1 MRILTRYMLR
11 AHLGPF
17 LFALSILTGLLFINT
32 IAKRFEDLA
41 GKGLPLHVVLEFLY
55 LSLPHIIALTLP
67 MAVLVSTL
75 YAFSTL
81 SADNEIAAIKA
92 SGVNLLR
99 LMVPL
104 IVTATLVAG
113 MMVWFNDRLLPET
126 NHRLKSLLLDVGRKN
141 PTLTFRERAINPI
154 QTLNMRTRYFL
165 EPGTIDRTTG
175 WMHAVVIYDLSDPQ
189 RARTVYADSGRL
201 AFNES
206 ETNLFLALYN
216 GHVTEVDEQKP
227 ENFQTVV
234 FAQQFIEVRDVGAE
248 FERGVQHAHRGDR
261 EMSVAMLAGQVDSAR
276 AELAAL
282 RTEATELATNAV
294 RRVLDGPASPGS
306 APSVGLAPIGRRGLE
321 ALGSG
326 YYSMESGGD
335 DLARRIAAETR
346 VLENRINMVKFRRN
360 AYQVEYHKK
369 FAIPFACIVFV
380 LIGAPLAVRFPRGGA
395 GMVIASSLAIF
406 GIYYM
411 SLIGGE
417 TLGDNG
423 TIPPWL
429 GPWGPNLLFLGMGI
443 IALARIGRET
453 ATARGGGWDDLVYTV
468 GSMLRRPFEGRRPF
482 TRRRPPTRQ
491 RAETAT

>member
-1 MRILTRYMLR
+1 VLLMRILTRYILR

-17 LFALSILTGLLFINT
+17 LFALSVLTGLLFVNT

-41 GKGLPLHVVLEFLY
+41 GKGLPISVVLEFLY
-55 LSLPHIIALTLP
+55 LSIPHIVALTLP
-67 MAVLVSTL
+67 MAVLVSAL
-75 YAFSTL
+75 YAFSAL
-81 SADNEIAAIKA
+81 AADSEIAAMKA
-92 SGVNLLR
+92 SGVNLVR
-99 LMVPL
+99 LMAPL
-104 IVTATLVAG
+104 IVVAALIAG
-113 MMVWFNDRLLPET
+113 GMVWFNDRLLPES

-165 EPGTIDRTTG
+165 EPGSIDRTTG
-175 WMHAVVIYDLSDPQ
+175 WMRPVVIYDLSDPQ

-206 ETNLFLALYN
+206 ETNLFLALYD
-216 GHVTEVDEQKP
+216 GHISEVDEQKP

-248 FERGVQHAHRGDR
+248 FERGAQQAHRGDR
-261 EMSVAMLAGQVDSAR
+261 EMSVAQLSAQVDSAR

-282 RTEATELATNAV
+282 RAEALELAV
-294 RRVLDGPASPGS
+294 SSVQRVLDGPAAPGA
-306 APSVGLAPIGRRGLE
+306 APSAGIAPIGRRSLE
-321 ALGSG
+321 ALGSR
-326 YYSMESGGD
+326 YYSADAGGD
-335 DLARRIAAETR
+335 DLARRIAAEKR
-346 VLENRINMVKFRRN
+346 VLENRMRMVEYRRN
-360 AYQVEYHKK
+360 SYQVEYHKK

-380 LIGAPLAVRFPRGGA
+380 LIGAPLAIRFPRGGA

-423 TIPPWL
+423 SIPPWL
-429 GPWGPNLLFLGMGI
+429 GPWGPNLLFLGLGI
-443 IALARIGRET
+443 LSLARIGRET
-453 ATARGGGWDDLVYTV
+453 ATTRGGGWDDLAHTLR
-468 GSMLRRPFEGRRPF
+468 SAARRPF
-482 TRRRPPTRQ
+482 RRRQHRQ
-491 RAETAT
+491 AVL